1 MKKYIDRL
9 IEELIKAENELECRA
24 EIEEI
29 IEAESICFV
38 SFEHNKAGLS
48 CHLKP

>member
-24 EIEEI
+24 EIEEVI
-29 IEAESICFV
+29 KLEGFKVTIKVERDDD
-38 SFEHNKAGLS
+38 
-48 CHLKP
+48 